1 MPTHR
6 VGVVSAGRPGWGECG
21 PQACSGCLGET
32 RVELEVRFSFVGI
45 KNVIYKKHTISLHLY
60 IQNMTTLSKEHT
72 HMRPPLIHHLGVTN
86 VESPGP

>member
-21 PQACSGCLGET
+21 PKHAVAAWGKHTWNWRSVSALL
-32 RVELEVRFSFVGI
+32 VSY
-45 KNVIYKKHTISLHLY
+45 VIYKKHTISLHLY